1 MSHECTQVGVLLG
14 IGASR
19 LGRCDESTQKSLSV
33 HIPSLIP
40 SVLDLE
46 LPPNVPTSAL
56 CSLGLLFLGSG
67 NRNFSEVALGLIGRK
82 PMSDK
87 VVDREGYSLAAGVT
101 LGLINLGKG
110 SVWKREMQVEER
122 LIRFV

>member
-1 MSHECTQVGVLLG
+1 MLG

-19 LGRCDESTQKSLSV
+19 IGTCDEPTQKSLTV

-40 SVLDLE
+40 SIYDLE
-46 LPPNVPTSAL
+46 LPSNVSTSAL
-56 CSLGLLFLGSG
+56 CALGFLFMGSG
-67 NRNFSEVALGLIGRK
+67 NRNFTEVALSLIGRK
-82 PMSDK
+82 PHNDK
-87 VVDREGYSLAAGVT
+87 VIDREGYSLAAGIA

-110 SVWKREMQVEER
+110 SVWRRELQLVDR